1 MDRKGRAQEKAL
13 CTEEAVQVLQGS
25 YVQAG
30 GQGAKRTWQDL
41 YYLSEVPGAV
51 RETQLVHRIISNQP
65 YDLPDFPSAALYS
78 IDVATATPHS
88 PALQMKIHSASYSQ
102 KLIFR
107 CTGTSIYI
115 PVHKSMEKRNVW
127 IYNCQ

>member
-13 CTEEAVQVLQGS
+13 CTEEAVQVLQVS

-41 YYLSEVPGAV
+41 YYLSEVPRAV
-51 RETQLVHRIISNQP
+51 RETQLI
-65 YDLPDFPSAALYS
+65 YS
-78 IDVATATPHS
+78 Y
-88 PALQMKIHSASYSQ
+88 MKMFLS
-102 KLIFR
+102 
-107 CTGTSIYI
+107 G
-115 PVHKSMEKRNVW
+115 HKNMEIRNVW

>member
-13 CTEEAVQVLQGS
+13 CTEEAVQVLQVS

-41 YYLSEVPGAV
+41 YYLSEEQRAV
-51 RETQLVHRIISNQP
+51 RETQLV
-65 YDLPDFPSAALYS
+65 
-78 IDVATATPHS
+78 
-88 PALQMKIHSASYSQ
+88 SQ
-102 KLIFR
+102 
-107 CTGTSIYI
+107 YI
-115 PVHKSMEKRNVW
+115 LVHKSMEQRNVW

>member
-1 MDRKGRAQEKAL
+1 VDRKGRAQEKAL
-13 CTEEAVQVLQGS
+13 CTEKAVQVLQVP

-41 YYLSEVPGAV
+41 YYLSKVPGAV
-51 RETQLVHRIISNQP
+51 CETQLIRQ
-65 YDLPDFPSAALYS
+65 
-78 IDVATATPHS
+78 
-88 PALQMKIHSASYSQ
+88 
-102 KLIFR
+102 
-107 CTGTSIYI
+107 YI

>member
-1 MDRKGRAQEKAL
+1 MDRKGRAQEKAF
-13 CTEEAVQVLQGS
+13 CTEEAVQVLQVS

-65 YDLPDFPSAALYS
+65 YDLPDFPSAAL
-78 IDVATATPHS
+78 
-88 PALQMKIHSASYSQ
+88 
-102 KLIFR
+102 
-107 CTGTSIYI
+107 
-115 PVHKSMEKRNVW
+115 
-127 IYNCQ
+127 

>member
-13 CTEEAVQVLQGS
+13 CTEEAVQVLQVS

-30 GQGAKRTWQDL
+30 GQGAKRTWKDL

-65 YDLPDFPSAALYS
+65 YDLPDFPSAAL
-78 IDVATATPHS
+78 
-88 PALQMKIHSASYSQ
+88 
-102 KLIFR
+102 
-107 CTGTSIYI
+107 
-115 PVHKSMEKRNVW
+115 
-127 IYNCQ
+127 